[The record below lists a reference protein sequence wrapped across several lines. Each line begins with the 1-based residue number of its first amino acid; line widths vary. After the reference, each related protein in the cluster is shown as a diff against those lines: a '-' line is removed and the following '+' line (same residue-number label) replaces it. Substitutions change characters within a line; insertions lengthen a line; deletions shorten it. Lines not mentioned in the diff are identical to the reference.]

1 MPIVADHVEIF
12 SIEWLRIHG
21 VLLLVIVVAAV
32 LVHWMARLAV
42 RRVQR
47 RLQTAEGLTAELDL
61 QRANTLTHAL
71 SYLTRVVIW
80 TLALLLL
87 LGQVGVNLGPLIAGA
102 GIAGVALGFGAQ
114 SLVKDFLS
122 GFFILLE
129 NQYGVGDVITVNA
142 DEQLTGKVE
151 QIDLRVTQIRS
162 YDGTL
167 NFVPNGTIQLVGNK
181 TRGWARAILDIGVG
195 YGENVDRVR
204 SVLEELF
211 DELREDED
219 IKGWFLD
226 GPSVVGVENLGEYE
240 VVVRSIADVRP
251 SKRWDAA
258 RELRRRIKAR
268 FDERGIEIPFP
279 YRVMISKPAD
289 QAAPQPADEPRPR

>member
-1 MPIVADHVEIF
+1 MPIVADHVDLF
-12 SIEWLRIHG
+12 SLEWLRSHG
-21 VLLLVIVVAAV
+21 VLLLVILVVAA
-32 LVHWMARLAV
+32 LVHWLARLAV

-47 RLQTAEGLTAELDL
+47 RFETAEGLSAELDL

-80 TLALLLL
+80 TLAALLL

-129 NQYGVGDVITVNA
+129 NQYGVGDVITVNT

-151 QIDLRVTQIRS
+151 RIDLRVTQVRG

-167 NFVPNGTIQLVGNK
+167 HFIPNGTISVVGNR
-181 TRGWARAILDIGVG
+181 TRGWARAIVDVGVG
-195 YGENVDRVR
+195 YGEDVDRVR
-204 SVLEELF
+204 EVLEELF
-211 DELREDED
+211 EEMGQDEKIR
-219 IKGWFLD
+219 GWFLD
-226 GPSVVGVENLGEYE
+226 GPKVVGVENLGEYE
-240 VVVRSIADVRP
+240 VVVRTIADVRP
-251 SKRWDAA
+251 SKRFDAT
-258 RELRRRIKAR
+258 RELRRRIKHR

-279 YRVMISKPAD
+279 YRVMIQK
-289 QAAPQPADEPRPR
+289 APEQDVPPS

>member
-1 MPIVADHVEIF
+1 MPIVADHVDLL
-12 SIEWLRIHG
+12 SVEWLRSHG
-21 VLLLVIVVAAV
+21 VLLLVILVAAA
-32 LVHWMARLAV
+32 LVHWIARLAV

-47 RLQTAEGLTAELDL
+47 RFETAEGLTAELDL

-80 TLALLLL
+80 TLAALLL

-129 NQYGVGDVITVNA
+129 NQYGVGDVITVNT

-151 QIDLRVTQIRS
+151 RIDLRVTQVRG

-167 NFVPNGTIQLVGNK
+167 HFIPNGTISVVGNR
-181 TRGWARAILDIGVG
+181 TRGWARAIVDVGVG
-195 YGENVDRVR
+195 YGEDTDRVR
-204 SVLEELF
+204 AVLEELF
-211 DELREDED
+211 EELRQDED
-219 IKGWFLD
+219 INGWFLD
-226 GPSVVGVENLGEYE
+226 GPKVVGVENLGEYE
-240 VVVRSIADVRP
+240 VVVRTIADVRP
-251 SKRWDAA
+251 SKRFDAT
-258 RELRRRIKAR
+258 RELRRRIKHR
-268 FDERGIEIPFP
+268 FDQRGIEIPFP
-279 YRVMISKPAD
+279 YRVMIQK
-289 QAAPQPADEPRPR
+289 APEQDAPPS